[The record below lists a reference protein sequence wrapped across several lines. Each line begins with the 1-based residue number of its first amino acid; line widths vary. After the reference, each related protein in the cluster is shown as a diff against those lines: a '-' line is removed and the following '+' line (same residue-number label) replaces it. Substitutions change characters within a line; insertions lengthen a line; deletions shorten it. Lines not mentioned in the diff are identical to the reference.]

1 MNWGV
6 IRIKFLFVV
15 LSVENNLILIF
26 KIDCVYILLFRV
38 VKEMNFDCVFIV
50 VFYYFLDGVCW

>member
-26 KIDCVYILLFRV
+26 KFDCVYILLFRV
-38 VKEMNFDCVFIV
+38 VKEMNIDCVYSCILLF
-50 VFYYFLDGVCW
+50 FR